1 MHNIQLAA
9 GQIVQQVLADGRNLN
24 QVLEE
29 SLRKKAVWTLAQR
42 AALQDLSYGTL
53 RFYGQLRALLGLL
66 LHKPMLDQRIYHVL
80 LVALYQLQYSKAA
93 QHAVVDHAVRSAQ
106 MLNVKVSGL
115 VNAILRNFLRSRDVL
130 LEQAAQRAEGKYS
143 YPQWWID
150 ELRAQYG
157 ERSAAI
163 LEAGNLHPPMT
174 LRVNRRRGTTADY
187 LALLSQQEGERQNL
201 PARLIEDDLM
211 GIGALQL
218 EKPVPVDRLPG
229 FFDGLVSV
237 QDAGAQYAA
246 RLLDVHD
253 GMRVLDACAAPG
265 GKTAHIL
272 ECAQVEMVA
281 VDKDEKRLQR
291 VAENLQRLSLSAQ
304 LLAGDAAEPEKWWDG
319 RAFERILADVPCSA
333 SGVVRRHPDIKWL
346 RRRTDIDGFA
356 AQQLDILRALWRLL
370 APGGKLL
377 YATCSVFRQ
386 ENEQVVAAFLAQQ
399 PDARRLPTEDRG
411 QRTEDR
417 KVAGLIPRP
426 DYNMRHRL
434 GSGQLL
440 PNAQHDGFFYALLR
454 KQRIEGR

>member
-9 GQIVQQVLADGRNLN
+9 SQIVQQVLAEGRNLN

-29 SLRKKAVWTLAQR
+29 SLRRKAVWTPAQR

-53 RFYGQLRALLGLL
+53 RYYGQLRTLLGLL

-106 MLNVKVSGL
+106 MLNAKVSGL
-115 VNAILRNFLRSRDVL
+115 VNAILRNFLRGRDAL

-143 YPQWWID
+143 YSQWWID
-150 ELRAQYG
+150 ELQAQYG

-174 LRVNRRRGTTADY
+174 LRVNQRRGTTAEY
-187 LALLSQQEGERQNL
+187 LALLSQQDGEQQNF
-201 PARLIEDDLM
+201 PARLIEPD
-211 GIGALQL
+211 ALQL
-218 EKPVPVDRLPG
+218 DKPVPVDRLPG
-229 FFDGLVSV
+229 FFAGLVSV

-253 GMRVLDACAAPG
+253 NMRVLDACAAPG

-291 VAENLQRLSLSAQ
+291 VAENLQRLELSAQ
-304 LLAGDAAEPEKWWDG
+304 LLVGDAAEPDKWWDG
-319 RAFERILADVPCSA
+319 RAFDRILADVPCSA

-346 RRRTDIDGFA
+346 RRRTDIAGFA
-356 AQQLDILRALWRLL
+356 AQQLDILRALWPLL
-370 APGGKLL
+370 APEGKLL

-399 PDARRLPTEDRG
+399 PDARRLPVALPESGNG
-411 QRTEDR
+411 QI
-417 KVAGLIPRP
+417 LP
-426 DYNMRHRL
+426 DD
-434 GSGQLL
+434 
-440 PNAQHDGFFYALLR
+440 QHDGFFYALLQ
-454 KQRIEGR
+454 KN